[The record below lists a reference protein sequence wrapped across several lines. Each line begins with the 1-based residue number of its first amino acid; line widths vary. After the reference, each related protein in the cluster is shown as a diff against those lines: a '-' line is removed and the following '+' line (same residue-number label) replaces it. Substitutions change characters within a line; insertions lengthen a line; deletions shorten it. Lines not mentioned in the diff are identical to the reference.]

1 MPLDNV
7 GRLLVVVG
15 LVVVAAGLL
24 FIVAGRVPF
33 LGRLPGDIHWE
44 HDGVQV
50 YAPLATGL
58 LLSVVLSVL
67 LTLVTN
73 VLNRHDRRRAAAD
86 RGLRLRS
93 AGRADRPDASR
104 AARRGPPAR
113 DPAPGRSARHAVFRE
128 IGA

>member
-1 MPLDNV
+1 MPLENV

-15 LVVVAAGLL
+15 LVVLAAGLL
-24 FIVAGRVPF
+24 FMVAGRVPF

-58 LLSVVLSVL
+58 LLSVVFSVL

-73 VLNRHDRRRAAAD
+73 VLNRR
-86 RGLRLRS
+86 
-93 AGRADRPDASR
+93 
-104 AARRGPPAR
+104 
-113 DPAPGRSARHAVFRE
+113 
-128 IGA
+128 

>member
-7 GRLLVVVG
+7 GRVLVVVG

-24 FIVAGRVPF
+24 FMVAGRVPF

-44 HDGVQV
+44 HDGVQL

-67 LTLVTN
+67 LTIVTN
-73 VLNRHDRRRAAAD
+73 VLNRR
-86 RGLRLRS
+86 
-93 AGRADRPDASR
+93 
-104 AARRGPPAR
+104 
-113 DPAPGRSARHAVFRE
+113 
-128 IGA
+128 

>member
-24 FIVAGRVPF
+24 FMVADRVPF
-33 LGRLPGDIHWE
+33 LGRLPGDLHWE
-44 HDGVQV
+44 RDGVQV

-58 LLSVVLSVL
+58 VISVVISVL

-73 VLNRHDRRRAAAD
+73 VLNRR
-86 RGLRLRS
+86 
-93 AGRADRPDASR
+93 
-104 AARRGPPAR
+104 
-113 DPAPGRSARHAVFRE
+113 
-128 IGA
+128 

>member
-24 FIVAGRVPF
+24 FMVAGRVPF

-73 VLNRHDRRRAAAD
+73 VLNRR
-86 RGLRLRS
+86 
-93 AGRADRPDASR
+93 
-104 AARRGPPAR
+104 
-113 DPAPGRSARHAVFRE
+113 
-128 IGA
+128 

>member
-7 GRLLVVVG
+7 GRLLIVVG

-24 FIVAGRVPF
+24 FMVAGRVPF
-33 LGRLPGDIHWE
+33 LGRLPGDLHWE
-44 HDGVQV
+44 HNGVQV

-73 VLNRHDRRRAAAD
+73 VLNRR
-86 RGLRLRS
+86 
-93 AGRADRPDASR
+93 
-104 AARRGPPAR
+104 
-113 DPAPGRSARHAVFRE
+113 
-128 IGA
+128 

>member
-1 MPLDNV
+1 MPLENV

-24 FIVAGRVPF
+24 FMVAGRVPF

-67 LTLVTN
+67 LTVVTN
-73 VLNRHDRRRAAAD
+73 VLNRR
-86 RGLRLRS
+86 
-93 AGRADRPDASR
+93 
-104 AARRGPPAR
+104 
-113 DPAPGRSARHAVFRE
+113 
-128 IGA
+128 

>member
-1 MPLDNV
+1 MPLENV

-15 LVVVAAGLL
+15 LFVVAAGLL
-24 FIVAGRVPF
+24 FMVADRVPF

-67 LTLVTN
+67 LTVVTN
-73 VLNRHDRRRAAAD
+73 VLNRH
-86 RGLRLRS
+86 
-93 AGRADRPDASR
+93 
-104 AARRGPPAR
+104 
-113 DPAPGRSARHAVFRE
+113 
-128 IGA
+128 

>member
-15 LVVVAAGLL
+15 LAVVAAGLL
-24 FIVAGRVPF
+24 FMVAGRVPF
-33 LGRLPGDIHWE
+33 LGRLPGDFHWE

-73 VLNRHDRRRAAAD
+73 VLNRR
-86 RGLRLRS
+86 
-93 AGRADRPDASR
+93 
-104 AARRGPPAR
+104 
-113 DPAPGRSARHAVFRE
+113 
-128 IGA
+128 

>member
-7 GRLLVVVG
+7 GRLLIVVG

-24 FIVAGRVPF
+24 FMVAGRVPF

-58 LLSVVLSVL
+58 LPSVVLSVL

-73 VLNRHDRRRAAAD
+73 VLNRR
-86 RGLRLRS
+86 
-93 AGRADRPDASR
+93 
-104 AARRGPPAR
+104 
-113 DPAPGRSARHAVFRE
+113 
-128 IGA
+128 

>member
-24 FIVAGRVPF
+24 FMVAGRVPF
-33 LGRLPGDIHWE
+33 LGRLPGDLHWE
-44 HDGVQV
+44 HNGVQV

-73 VLNRHDRRRAAAD
+73 VLNRR
-86 RGLRLRS
+86 
-93 AGRADRPDASR
+93 
-104 AARRGPPAR
+104 
-113 DPAPGRSARHAVFRE
+113 
-128 IGA
+128 